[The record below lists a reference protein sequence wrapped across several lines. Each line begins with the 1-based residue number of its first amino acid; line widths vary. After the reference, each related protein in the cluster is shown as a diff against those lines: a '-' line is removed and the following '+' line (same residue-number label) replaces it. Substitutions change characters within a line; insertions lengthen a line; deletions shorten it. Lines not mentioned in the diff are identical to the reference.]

1 MTKEYWQDDHIEEVE
16 DGFICYN
23 ECGMYLTKTTTI
35 EQAREQLEIYDQYV
49 LNNITD

>member
-1 MTKEYWQDDHIEEVE
+1 MTKEYWQDDHIEETE

-23 ECGMYLTKTTTI
+23 ECGIYLTKTTTI
-35 EQAREQLEIYDQYV
+35 EQAREQLDLYDQYV